1 MTEAREVTPAE
12 VISQQQQHMG
22 LVSAIYSFVTTLG
35 VSSHEREM
43 LLIGNNFNMTL
54 TAAKSLE
61 LIKINCIDY

>member
-1 MTEAREVTPAE
+1 MTEVREVTPAE
-12 VISQQQQHMG
+12 VISQQQQNMG
-22 LVSAIYSFVTTLG
+22 LVSAIYSFVTTRGIL
-35 VSSHEREM
+35 SHEREM